1 MINIDHELAY
11 ERSFGVMGADEYC
24 EHLLATG
31 QLKEYIAAC
40 KDAGIVNKYTQ
51 EDKWDQD

>member
-40 KDAGIVNKYTQ
+40 KDAGVVNKYTK
-51 EDKWDQD
+51 EDKWGGE